1 MFQNPWQTLDATTVY
16 DNPWIQVEHRN
27 VLTPAGTPGIYGLVH
42 FKNRAIGIVP
52 VDADENTW
60 LVGQYRYTLQQY
72 SWEIVEGGGALDTDP
87 LSAAQR
93 ELLEETG
100 MSATAW
106 KPLLE
111 MHLSNSVSDEHSLIY
126 VCKNLTQGAPQPE
139 ETELLQVR
147 HLPITE
153 AIAMVLRGEITDA
166 MSVAALLKIA
176 CLKANGTWETFMKD
190 EDQQVTFGTAGTGP
204 A

>member
-1 MFQNPWQTLDATTVY
+1 MMQNPWQTLDATTVY
-16 DNPWIQVEHRN
+16 DNPWIRVEHRN

-52 VDADENTW
+52 VDDQDHTW
-60 LVGQYRYTLQQY
+60 LVGQYRYTLNQY
-72 SWEIVEGGGALDTDP
+72 SWEIVEGGGPLEIDP
-87 LSAAQR
+87 LVGAQR

-100 MSATAW
+100 MQARQW

-126 VCKNLTQGAPQPE
+126 VCRELTQGQAQPE

-147 HLPITE
+147 KVPLEE
-153 AIAMVLRGEITDA
+153 AINMVHLGKITDS

-176 CLKANGTWETFMKD
+176 WMKATGQWEQFWK
-190 EDQQVTFGTAGTGP
+190 E
-204 A
+204 